1 MSNAVFPATVFT
13 TQRRFNDYSSDDMR
27 YGDIPEE
34 RLKRE
39 FGLVNISNVVDPY
52 TLTRLTAFDTPQ
64 SRFAGAYN
72 GIHRGGKLSVE
83 QCAQLLF
90 EEMQVTSLPYSF
102 IGPHRYLINQML
114 RHFQLSRGSA
124 FYNAQL
130 NLAYR
135 DKLHSDYD
143 ARKTTSIMRETIGL
157 FIDYNSMGFPQ
168 EKLEQLTSAIKL
180 SILPKFDSMLLD
192 KINGMGITVH
202 DVHATKIEIIR
213 LNVNNTGWY
222 ASIKFSGQDHFG
234 LDARDIGKQKFSQ
247 FQFFKIWFVLQH
259 FDRFG
264 FRPFLTNMEAVIDIE
279 GKR

>member
-168 EKLEQLTSAIKL
+168 EKLEQLTSSIKL

-213 LNVNNTGWY
+213 LNVNSAGWR

-234 LDARDIGKQKFSQ
+234 LDARDIGNQKSSQ

>member
-1 MSNAVFPATVFT
+1 MINAVFPATVFT

-180 SILPKFDSMLLD
+180 SVLPKFDSMLLD

-213 LNVNNTGWY
+213 LNVNNAGWR
-222 ASIKFSGQDHFG
+222 ASIKFSGQDHFW

-264 FRPFLTNMEAVIDIE
+264 FRPFLTNMEAVNDI
-279 GKR
+279 